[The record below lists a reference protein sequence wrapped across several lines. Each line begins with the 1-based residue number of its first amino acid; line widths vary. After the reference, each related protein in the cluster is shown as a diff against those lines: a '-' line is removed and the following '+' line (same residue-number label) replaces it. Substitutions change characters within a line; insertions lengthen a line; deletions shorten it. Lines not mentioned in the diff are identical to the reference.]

1 MAFPGRQKLSD
12 NIAALRIALSR
23 KGDERPDAEQLEVLR
38 KYAGFGGI
46 KQVMYG
52 SGSREDWQQQGAT
65 TEDMRVYEGMMGFH
79 GLLREQLD
87 EVAYKMAVSSAKN
100 SVLSAFYTP
109 EFIPQSLFAAM
120 KSQGI
125 SPSRVY
131 EPSSGAG
138 VFVSEAVSA
147 FPDLKEIVAVEKD
160 FLTGKVLEAICAGL
174 DIPAKALITGLENT
188 GNADNGTY
196 DLITSNIPFGNF
208 KVYDPEL
215 RTPALSDRIHNYFFA
230 KGLDKLAEGGL
241 LAYLTTDAFLNT
253 QDNQDARAYLFNHAD
268 FISLSLMP
276 DNLMKEHS
284 RVEAPTHL
292 LIVQKHDGKT
302 DLSEE
307 EQLLV
312 SVNEQK
318 NEFGSYNLNAYV
330 ERHPELIFADEIFD
344 GTNQYGKASR
354 VLWYNG
360 DLKELREPLYESIA
374 DALESRVNRT
384 AFEQAQTI
392 KVQQQATI
400 PDRTEPAV
408 FANPAYFTLLAV
420 PESKGVASAVQLGL
434 FDSVPAEAINR
445 AQAYLN
451 DSDRATVQQASAR
464 LVSTIRTREQPA
476 HESIVLVTA
485 RSRINGHYLYKLYSN
500 VREVPVS
507 ARWMNAGILSHE
519 LKRLSEDLRKFDHE
533 FLYEGDRSLEPAFH
547 LLHES
552 ARPFT
557 GLKPFYRK
565 GTLVIHRGEVG
576 VIAQPE
582 KGQTVFETFGSQ
594 KDLTFYEQYIS
605 VRDSYQQLILKENEE
620 RIAYIGLREELNKS
634 YDRFVND
641 FGELN
646 KNANRGRLLNDEAF
660 GFIIL
665 SSLERKENDQIVK
678 ADIFHGPLFP
688 KEEKFESDNAAEVL
702 ARCLNDKGRVSLP
715 FISKATG
722 KDTNEVITDLGKLIY
737 LNPATALWETADQ
750 YLSGNVVMKL
760 TEAEQVAERNQD
772 NDQLHRSLNA
782 IRAVQPEKIPFDLLD
797 FNLGERWIPTSFYN
811 RFATHLFEVD
821 TQVAYFASLD
831 TFKIK
836 YENGNAITDQE
847 YSVSPMQGNKVFG
860 HTLMEHALENTSPHF
875 TYTVSIGDDKTIRLP
890 DNEAIQLGHQKVE
903 SIRNHFLSWLKEL
916 PQEDKHQLENIYNDT
931 FNCYVLR
938 EYDGGHLSFP
948 GLDKQ
953 ALGINDLYSS
963 QKNSAWRIIQNR
975 GALVDHEVGLGKTLT
990 MIVASWELKR
1000 LGIVHKPMI
1009 IALKANVDQIRDTYR
1024 LAYPKARILAPCEN
1038 DFTPAKRVRLFHE
1051 IKNNNWDC
1059 IILTHDQFGKIT
1071 QSEDIQQEIFQ
1082 SELDNV
1088 ERDLATAVTLGQKIS
1103 KKVLKGLEV
1112 RKGNLEVRLKDIADK
1127 IEKKQDK
1134 DINFQDLNIDHL
1146 FVDESHKF
1154 KNLTFTTRHSRVAG
1168 LGNMAGSQKALNMLF
1183 AVRTLQKQFDSDLCA
1198 TFLSGTPISNSLTEM
1213 YLIFKY
1219 LRPKEMERQRI
1230 ENFDGWA
1237 AVFARKTVDFEFS
1250 VTNEIIS
1257 KERFRYFIKV
1267 PELALFYNEI
1277 TDYKTAKH
1285 INLDKPAL
1293 SEQLVNIPPTPD
1305 QQEFIQKL
1313 MQFAKTGDGALIGRA
1328 PLTRE
1333 EDFARMLI
1341 ATNYAKKMSA
1351 DMRLIDP
1358 NYGDHPD
1365 NKVNV
1370 CARKVAEIYEQ
1381 STPFLGT
1388 QLIFCDIGTPKPD
1401 QFNVYD
1407 ALKSKLVSDFNIPA
1421 HEITFAHDWSEKQ
1434 KPVMFSKMN
1443 SGEIRINIGSTEK
1456 LGTGTNVQKRGVA
1469 VHHLDIPWRPSDLKQ
1484 RDGRFS
1490 RQGNWLAKE
1499 HYGNKVMNF
1508 IYAVEKSL
1516 DNYKFNLLQNKQRFI
1531 SQMKNNELNRR
1542 TIDEGA
1548 MDEQSGM
1555 NFSEYIAIL
1564 SGDTSLLEKVK
1575 VEKKVAALENHK
1587 AAHFKETSRSRYHL
1601 ESLQRNKAEK
1611 NRTMEKL
1618 AADHKIYH
1626 GQLKHD
1632 AEGAKLNPIR
1642 IYDFTSADAEE
1653 IGRHLIKMYK
1663 DWQPETGRADEKQIG
1678 TLYGFDLFIRRQQEA
1693 WEENGITN
1701 YRYNNNFYAESP
1713 ESGIKYIYNKGA
1725 ANIDNPKLSARHF
1738 LNAIDRVDHL
1748 KEKYGKEA
1756 EEIDREIT
1764 LLDQITAKPFEKE
1777 GELAALKNELSRLER
1792 EIALKIQ
1799 ENQMKQ
1805 HGLFQDQPD
1814 SSATGEAPVIN
1825 ISQAVKKNETESGQL
1840 KAAPQL
1846 VYLEQ
1851 NTRMR
1856 SAKQNLKM

>member
-1 MAFPGRQKLSD
+1 MAFSVRQKLSD
-12 NIAALRIALSR
+12 NIEALRIALSR
-23 KGDERPDAEQLEVLR
+23 KEGERPDAEQMEVLR

-52 SGSREDWQQQGAT
+52 SGSQEEWKGQEAT
-65 TEDMRVYEGMMGFH
+65 DGDMRVYDGMQQFYQ
-79 GLLREQLD
+79 LLKDHLD
-87 EVAYKMAVSSAKN
+87 EASYKKAVSSVKN
-100 SVLSAFYTP
+100 SVLSAYYTP
-109 EFIPQSLFAAM
+109 EFVPRTLFSAL
-120 KSQGI
+120 KTQGI
-125 SPSRVY
+125 VPKSIY

-138 VFVSEAVSA
+138 VFITEAVAA
-147 FPDLKEIVAVEKD
+147 FPELKQAVGVEKD

-174 DIPAKALITGLENT
+174 PVPAKVHISGLEET
-188 GNADNGTY
+188 DKADNGNY

-215 RTPALSDRIHNYFFA
+215 ENPLLTARIHNYFFA
-230 KGLDKLAEGGL
+230 KGLDKLANGGL
-241 LAYLTTDAFLNT
+241 MAYLTTDAFLNT
-253 QDNQDARAYLFNHAD
+253 PDNQDAREYLFDRAD

-276 DNLMKEHS
+276 DNLMKDHS
-284 RVEAPTHL
+284 GVEAPTHL
-292 LIVQKHDGKT
+292 LIVQKHDGKK
-302 DLSEE
+302 DISEK

-312 SVNEQK
+312 TTTEQA
-318 NEFGSYNLNAYV
+318 NEFGSYHLNAYV
-330 ERHPELIFADEIFD
+330 ERHPELIFADEIAD

-354 VLWYNG
+354 VSWYNG
-360 DLKELREPLYESIA
+360 DVKELSEPLFESLS
-374 DALESRVNRT
+374 DALENRVNKV
-384 AFEQAQTI
+384 AFQQAQSIRISQLAAQPLT
-392 KVQQQATI
+392 
-400 PDRTEPAV
+400 D
-408 FANPAYFTLLAV
+408 ANHKYFTLLQV
-420 PESKGVASAVQLGL
+420 PESKAVSSVVQLGL
-434 FDSVPAEAINR
+434 FDSAPAEIINR
-445 AQAYLN
+445 AQAYL
-451 DSDRATVQQASAR
+451 SDMDLATVQQPSAR
-464 LVSTIRTREQPA
+464 LVSTIRTAEQRE

-485 RSRINGHYLYKLYSN
+485 RSKINGHYLYKLYSN
-500 VREVPVS
+500 VKEVPVS
-507 ARWMNAGILSHE
+507 ARWLNAAVLSHE
-519 LKRLSEDLRKFDHE
+519 LKRLSEELRQFDHTY
-533 FLYEGDRSLEPAFH
+533 LYAGDRSLEPAFH
-547 LLHES
+547 LLPES
-552 ARPFT
+552 AKPFT
-557 GLKPFYRK
+557 ALKPFYRK

-576 VIAQPE
+576 IIAQPD
-582 KGQTVFETFGSQ
+582 KGQAVFEAFGSQ
-594 KDLTFYEQYIS
+594 KDLVFYEQYIR

-620 RIAYIGLREELNKS
+620 RTAYIGLREELNKC
-634 YDRFVND
+634 YDEFVNN

-646 KNANRGRLLNDEAF
+646 RNANRGRLLNDEAF
-660 GFIIL
+660 GFIML
-665 SSLERKENDQIVK
+665 SSLERKENEQIVR
-678 ADIFHGPLFP
+678 ADIFNGPLFP
-688 KEEKFESDNAAEVL
+688 KEEKFESDDAAEAL
-702 ARCLNDKGRVSLP
+702 ARSLNDMGRVSLP
-715 FISKATG
+715 FIAEATG
-722 KDTNEVITDLGKLIY
+722 KETDEVITELGKLIY
-737 LNPATALWETADQ
+737 LNPTTALWETADQ
-750 YLSGNVVMKL
+750 YLSGNVVKKL
-760 TEAEQVAERNQD
+760 AEAEQVAERNRD
-772 NDQLHRSLNA
+772 NEQLLRSLDA

-811 RFATHLFEVD
+811 RFATHLFGVD
-821 TQVAYFASLD
+821 TQVAYFTSLD

-847 YSVSPMQGNKVFG
+847 YSITPKQGNKVFG
-860 HTLMEHALENTSPHF
+860 HTLMEHALENTTPHF
-875 TYTVSIGDDKTIRLP
+875 TYTVSIGDGKSIRLP

-903 SIRNHFLSWLKEL
+903 SIRNHFLNWLKDL
-916 PQEDKHQLENIYNDT
+916 TQEDKDQLTNIYNDT

-948 GLDKQ
+948 GLDKH
-953 ALGINDLYSS
+953 ALGIDDLYSS

-990 MIVASWELKR
+990 MIVASREMKR

-1024 LAYPKARILAPCEN
+1024 LAYPKSRVLAPGEN

-1059 IILTHDQFGKIT
+1059 IILTHDQFGKIP

-1082 SELDNV
+1082 AELDNV

-1103 KKVLKGLEV
+1103 KKVLKGLEI
-1112 RKGNLEVRLKDIADK
+1112 RKGNLEVRLKDIKDK
-1127 IEKKQDK
+1127 IESKQDK

-1154 KNLTFTTRHSRVAG
+1154 KNLTFSTRHSRVAG
-1168 LGNMAGSQKALNMLF
+1168 LGNIAGSQKALNMLF

-1277 TDYKTAKH
+1277 TDYKTARH
-1285 INLDKPAL
+1285 INLDKPSL
-1293 SEQLVNIPPTPD
+1293 NETLVNIPPTPD
-1305 QQEFIQKL
+1305 QQDFIQKL

-1351 DMRLIDP
+1351 DMRLINPD
-1358 NYGDHPD
+1358 YSDHPD

-1381 STPFLGT
+1381 STPFRGT
-1388 QLIFCDIGTPKPD
+1388 QIIFSDIGTPKPD
-1401 QFNVYD
+1401 QFNIYD
-1407 ALKSKLVSDFNIPA
+1407 ALKSKLVQDFSIPP
-1421 HEITFAHDWSEKQ
+1421 HEVTFIHDWSEKQ
-1434 KPVMFSKMN
+1434 KPELFRRMN
-1443 SGEIRINIGSTEK
+1443 NGDIRILIGSTEK
-1456 LGTGTNVQKRGVA
+1456 AGTGLNVQKRGVA
-1469 VHHLDIPWRPSDLKQ
+1469 MHHMDIPWKPSELEQ
-1484 RDGRFS
+1484 RDGRLG

-1516 DNYKFNLLQNKQRFI
+1516 DNYKFGLLQNKQRFI

-1564 SGDTSLLEKVK
+1564 SGDISLLDKVK

-1587 AAHFKETSRSRYHL
+1587 AAHYKETSRSRYHL
-1601 ESLQRNKAEK
+1601 ESLNRDKTEK
-1611 NRTMEKL
+1611 TRTMEKL
-1618 AADHKIYH
+1618 ATDHKSYH
-1626 GQLKHD
+1626 GQLKYD
-1632 AEGAKLNPIR
+1632 SDGAKLNPIS

-1663 DWQPETGRADEKQIG
+1663 DWQPELGKADEKQIG

-1693 WEENGITN
+1693 REENGNTR

-1725 ANIDNPKLSARHF
+1725 VNIDNPKLSARHF

-1748 KEKYGKEA
+1748 KEKYGKEV

-1764 LLDQITAKPFEKE
+1764 LLAQISAKPFEKE
-1777 GELAALKNELSRLER
+1777 EELATLKIELSRLER

-1805 HGLFQDQPD
+1805 NGLFQEQPGAETAD
-1814 SSATGEAPVIN
+1814 TPNIILLNPKQKQPEEQPV
-1825 ISQAVKKNETESGQL
+1825 AL
-1840 KAAPQL
+1840 KPLPQL
-1846 VYLEQ
+1846 MQLEQ
-1851 NTRMR
+1851 NKRSRSMR
-1856 SAKQNLKM
+1856 PHL